1 MTRMNHLHLP
11 NTDLEVRF
19 HSRNSAIPQSV
30 RDYARDRLLRC
41 SRYGIVIDSVD
52 VQFQH
57 ERNPRQANHAYRVEV
72 TGRATGLVV
81 RAEAAGPDWLTAL
94 DDCLGKWHERL
105 RRTSERRA
113 AKRRGR
119 FGHANG
125 APGAVGPIPNV
136 ALSTGVSTEEQTREI
151 DDTEELLRHVGPLI
165 VKEKTHAAMPMTV
178 AEAIDAMEL
187 VGHEF
192 YAFIDSESGQ
202 FSVVYQR
209 RAFTY
214 GLIRLVRDGEMA
226 RI

>member
-19 HSRNSAIPQSV
+19 HTRTAVVADSV
-30 RDYARDRLLRC
+30 RDYARDRLARC

-52 VQFQH
+52 VMFHH
-57 ERNPRQANHAYRVEV
+57 ERNPRQSEHAYRVEV

-81 RAEAAGPDWLTAL
+81 RAEAAGSDWLTAF
-94 DDCLGKWHERL
+94 DECLGRWHERL

-119 FGHANG
+119 FGHHSAVAVTTPADTSPLEA
-125 APGAVGPIPNV
+125 APHLPDSAVLNIDVEHGRLHDIGPFIV
-136 ALSTGVSTEEQTREI
+136 REKAH
-151 DDTEELLRHVGPLI
+151 TSS
-165 VKEKTHAAMPMTV
+165 PMTV

-192 YAFIDSESGQ
+192 YAFIDIDTNQ

-214 GLIRLVRDGEMA
+214 GLIRLVSA
-226 RI
+226 A

>member
-1 MTRMNHLHLP
+1 
-11 NTDLEVRF
+11 
-19 HSRNSAIPQSV
+19 
-30 RDYARDRLLRC
+30 
-41 SRYGIVIDSVD
+41 
-52 VQFQH
+52 
-57 ERNPRQANHAYRVEV
+57 
-72 TGRATGLVV
+72 
-81 RAEAAGPDWLTAL
+81 
-94 DDCLGKWHERL
+94 
-105 RRTSERRA
+105 
-113 AKRRGR
+113 
-119 FGHANG
+119 
-125 APGAVGPIPNV
+125 V